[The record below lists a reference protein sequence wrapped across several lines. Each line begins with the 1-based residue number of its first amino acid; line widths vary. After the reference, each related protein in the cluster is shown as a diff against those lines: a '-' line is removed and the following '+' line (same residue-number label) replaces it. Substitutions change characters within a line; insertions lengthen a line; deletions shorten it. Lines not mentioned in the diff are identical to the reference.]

1 MQDGERLIYGG
12 DRMTSTLARS
22 KRSRDEIWPGIATSE
37 EELSADGATVNEPD
51 AAGRKHQETRSA
63 QASPVGADERSLTTL
78 LSELV
83 TADLDPSDL
92 ASRDPEFIK
101 AVVPLFE
108 FLRFHYFRTEFI
120 GAKYIPKNGPFI
132 VVGNHS
138 GGPMLP
144 DVWLML
150 GFWATTFGIER
161 PAYALV
167 HDAAL
172 KVPVVKNFLIKLGG
186 LRACPENAEK
196 ALEQGGPLLIYPGG
210 DLDCLRSF
218 WDRNKIDFQGR
229 TGFIELAFQHG
240 VPILPIANVGAH
252 EVYFTLFSSQS
263 LAQWTGM
270 DRLTRVKTL
279 PLNIGLPWG
288 MWLSGFIPYLPL
300 PSKIVYKIGKP
311 IPFERDPE
319 LAKDKR
325 AVKRVYRRVTRVMQ
339 KMMDDLAA
347 KRRFPVIG

>member
-1 MQDGERLIYGG
+1 
-12 DRMTSTLARS
+12 MTSTLARS
-22 KRSRDEIWPGIATSE
+22 KQSRSNGWPETVTPDEDVIANGVTSSEPGTADLGLGETPQPGSSAVGGEGRD
-37 EELSADGATVNEPD
+37 
-51 AAGRKHQETRSA
+51 
-63 QASPVGADERSLTTL
+63 LTTL

-83 TADLDPSDL
+83 TADLDPSDP
-92 ASRDPEFIK
+92 ANRDTDFIK
-101 AVVPLFE
+101 AVLPLFE
-108 FLRFHYFRTEFI
+108 FLRVNYFRTEII
-120 GAKYIPKNGPFI
+120 GAKHIPKDGPFI
-132 VVGNHS
+132 AVGNHS
-138 GGPMLP
+138 GGPMIP
-144 DVWLML
+144 DVWLKL
-150 GFWATTFGIER
+150 GFWATTFGLER

-172 KVPVVKNFLIKLGG
+172 KVPVVNNFLMKLGG

-196 ALEQGGPLLIYPGG
+196 ALAQGGALLIYPGG
-210 DLDCLRSF
+210 ELDCLRSY

-240 VPILPIANVGAH
+240 VPVVPIVNVGAH
-252 EVYFTLFSSQS
+252 EVYFTLFSSRT
-263 LAQWTGM
+263 LARWTGM
-270 DRLTRVKTL
+270 EALTRVKTL

-300 PSKIVYKIGKP
+300 PSKVTYKIAKP
-311 IPFERDPE
+311 IRLEHNPA

-325 AVKRVYRRVTRVMQ
+325 ALKRVYRRVMRIMQ